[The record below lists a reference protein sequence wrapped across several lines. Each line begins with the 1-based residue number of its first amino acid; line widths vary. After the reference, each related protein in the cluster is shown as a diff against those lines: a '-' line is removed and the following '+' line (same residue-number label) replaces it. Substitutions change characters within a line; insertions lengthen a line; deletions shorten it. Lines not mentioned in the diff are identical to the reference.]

1 MNPIKHIRG
10 KHKWLD
16 MSFSGKRYKR
26 VSSENVDELIK
37 ASNSNENLIQMLK
50 SNAPIFSFTRLDEKT
65 FEFRLE
71 VPDKIMSH
79 KLVLGEEVE
88 MSRRDGSKVKI
99 VYSLEGDNVMKQ
111 VITPREGKKAYFT
124 REFYEKGGKMTI
136 QVDGTDI
143 IATVFYEQIE

>member
-1 MNPIKHIRG
+1 
-10 KHKWLD
+10 

-26 VSSENVDELIK
+26 VSSENVDELIR

-50 SNAPIFSFTRLDEKT
+50 SNAPVFSFTRIDDKT
-65 FEFRLE
+65 FDFRLE
-71 VPDKIMSH
+71 IPDKVMSH
-79 KLVLGEEVE
+79 KIVLGEEVE

-99 VYSLEGDNVMKQ
+99 VYTLESDNVLKQ
-111 VITPREGKKAYFT
+111 EITPREGKKAFFR

-143 IATVFYEQIE
+143 IATVYYDQID